1 MFNVQTINCMQ
12 YSERR
17 NEINTQTEHLKNNN
31 LLSLK
36 RGYLF
41 APERRRKETKK
52 QERKAKRIIKHDGG
66 NDKKVELFNYDFKSL
81 KTLHKQNHCR
91 NHKAALNEEP
101 TGSLQ

>member
-41 APERRRKETKK
+41 AP
-52 QERKAKRIIKHDGG
+52 
-66 NDKKVELFNYDFKSL
+66 
-81 KTLHKQNHCR
+81 
-91 NHKAALNEEP
+91 
-101 TGSLQ
+101 